1 MPSLATS
8 AALLLDPTDAKSLL
22 CELSSTV
29 SSIYHHIND
38 PFVTQKQHRLDYI
51 HQQQRLQQQQQ
62 RLLLYTQEQRR
73 LQYLRFSNQLPL
85 DHNHGS
91 TVNVAQTQ
99 RRVDLVDD
107 IWRLVTY
114 TLASDCRDLGR
125 LMQVNRR
132 LRELTLSGSIFS
144 SQKPLLSP
152 TWIREEH
159 GRAGSELYGSLG
171 NLGNMS
177 DSISP
182 LHRLYDSDIVEREQE
197 ENYHLEHVNTTNL
210 FTKSAALLDLSQ
222 QRHLT
227 PAPGLQLPSQLVLPH
242 HRRIVNSAIT
252 SHTGLSRGTTMTP
265 SPSATSLHHQYNIQ
279 PMSTVGFSAT
289 PQSTPLADVSS
300 TFQSNMPEGV
310 SQVLSTSTTPLTV
323 VQQLVPSTILK
334 HHSPAVYW
342 KHQVVEWLEQEK
354 LRCLRLG
361 LFWGFSLDSSRTHGR
376 KPRR

>member
-1 MPSLATS
+1 M
-8 AALLLDPTDAKSLL
+8 
-22 CELSSTV
+22 
-29 SSIYHHIND
+29 
-38 PFVTQKQHRLDYI
+38 
-51 HQQQRLQQQQQ
+51 
-62 RLLLYTQEQRR
+62 
-73 LQYLRFSNQLPL
+73 
-85 DHNHGS
+85 
-91 TVNVAQTQ
+91 
-99 RRVDLVDD
+99 
-107 IWRLVTY
+107 
-114 TLASDCRDLGR
+114 
-125 LMQVNRR
+125 
-132 LRELTLSGSIFS
+132 SGSIFS

-171 NLGNMS
+171 NLGNLGNS
-177 DSISP
+177 ASS
-182 LHRLYDSDIVEREQE
+182 LHRLYDSDAAEHEQQE
-197 ENYHLEHVNTTNL
+197 DDAR
-210 FTKSAALLDLSQ
+210 SASLLDLSQ

-227 PAPGLQLPSQLVLPH
+227 VPAPGLQLPSQLVLPH

-252 SHTGLSRGTTMTP
+252 SHTGLNRGATMTP
-265 SPSATSLHHQYNIQ
+265 SSSATSLHHLYNIQ
-279 PMSTVGFSAT
+279 PVSPVSFSST
-289 PQSTPLADVSS
+289 PQSTPLACASP

-361 LFWGFSLDSSRTHGR
+361 LFWGFSLDSSRKHGR